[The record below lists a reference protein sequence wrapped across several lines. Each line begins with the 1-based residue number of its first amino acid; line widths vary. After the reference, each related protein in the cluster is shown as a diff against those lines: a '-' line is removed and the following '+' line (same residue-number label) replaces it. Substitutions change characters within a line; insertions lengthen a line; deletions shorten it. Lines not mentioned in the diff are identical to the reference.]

1 MIVRYESDG
10 TVVMI
15 TQNDHAKLAGH
26 FAAHWG
32 NARFE
37 RPQPWGA
44 AVRAAHYH
52 DSGWFRYETSP
63 RFVDGKTPNYRQV
76 PNDNVQLAAYQAA
89 IDMLMGVDAYT
100 GLLVSKHRTGLWQSR
115 YDVIKEPQA
124 PPPRKLSAEV
134 ENFISRNEAQQ
145 KAVEAD
151 LDPYEV
157 AVNYNLLQ
165 VWDML
170 SLYICSNERLTE
182 HTIAPA
188 PTGYGNGARARLRLT
203 PVAPARI
210 VVEPYPFDRP
220 ALDIGVVHR
229 RLPRNTFRDADD
241 FQAAYFAAMPQVA
254 SFTLVDA
261 AS

>member
-32 NARFE
+32 NSRFE
-37 RPQPWGA
+37 RPRPWGP

-63 RFVDGKTPNYRQV
+63 RLIDGKTPNYQQV
-76 PNDNVQLAAYQAA
+76 PTDDNQLAAYQAA
-89 IDMLMGVDAYT
+89 IDMLNGVDSYT

-115 YDVIKEPQA
+115 YSVMKEP
-124 PPPRKLSAEV
+124 PPGPPRKVSAEV
-134 ENFISRNEAQQ
+134 QSFIARNEAQQ
-145 KAVEAD
+145 KSVEAG
-151 LDPYEV
+151 LDRHEV

-170 SLYICSNERLTE
+170 SLYICSNEHLAE
-182 HTIAPA
+182 HVIAPV
-188 PTGYGNGARARLRLT
+188 PTGYAGGEGARVRLSPT
-203 PVAPARI
+203 SSRI
-210 VVEPYPFDRP
+210 TVDPYPFDQP

-229 RLPRNTFRDADD
+229 RLPRNTFRDADE
-241 FQAAYFAAMPQVA
+241 FQTAYFAAAPQLA
-254 SFTLVDA
+254 NFTLVA
-261 AS
+261 A